1 MAYSAVSQYSNA
13 QFPNE
18 LADVRGYEVRTR
30 DDDDKV
36 GKVSDLVCTTDG
48 QIRYLDV
55 DLGGFFN
62 PRHVVLPIGAAQVD
76 RANDVV
82 WITGMTKDQIKALPD
97 YDGDA
102 SLIDERY
109 ETSVRGVYGSAA
121 TDRDLYDQGRFYAE
135 RGGDRAREAR
145 LVLAEEQ
152 LAIGKRQVQAGEVGI
167 RKTVETEHVRETVPV
182 MREEVTI
189 ERHPVT
195 SASAADL
202 SIGEDE
208 IRVPLMREEVIA
220 EKRVVPTEEV
230 VLRTTTVTENRE
242 IEADVRRERAVVDDS
257 SVRDRDL
264 IHSDSR
270 GELAGMSA
278 ADRDLDR
285 GIDRADNAVERGARR
300 AANKLDDLKDRVDG
314 NPASRPGPDATD
326 SGTFRDAGENAVE
339 RGARR
344 TANKIDDLKD
354 RVDGN
359 PASRPGPDATDR
371 DRRF

>member
-1 MAYSAVSQYSNA
+1 MAYSAVSRYENA
-13 QFPNE
+13 RFPNE

-36 GKVSDLVCTTDG
+36 GKVSDLVCTADG

-97 YDGDA
+97 YDGDE
-102 SLIDERY
+102 SVIDDRY
-109 ETSVRGVYGSAA
+109 ESSVRGVYGGAA
-121 TDRDLYDQGRFYAE
+121 DERDLYDQGRFYAE
-135 RGGDRAREAR
+135 RGGARASEAR

-189 ERHPVT
+189 ERHPVN
-195 SASAADL
+195 AATAGDL
-202 SIGEDE
+202 AIGEDE
-208 IRVPLMREEVIA
+208 IRVPVMREEVVA

-230 VLRTTTVTENRE
+230 VVRKHAVTEERVVE
-242 IEADVRRERAVVDDS
+242 DELRRERAVVDDS
-257 SVRDRDL
+257 GVRDRTLVRNDL
-264 IHSDSR
+264 
-270 GELAGMSA
+270 EAAGMRA
-278 ADRDLDR
+278 ADR
-285 GIDRADNAVERGARR
+285 
-300 AANKLDDLKDRVDG
+300 LDDLKDRVDG

-326 SGTFRDAGENAVE
+326 
-339 RGARR
+339 
-344 TANKIDDLKD
+344 
-354 RVDGN
+354 
-359 PASRPGPDATDR
+359 ASR
-371 DRRF
+371 RFDNR